1 MGKHLAH
8 RKGLTVFE
16 YRYYQRRVLALWI
29 KLRRL
34 IKARLNHG

>member
-1 MGKHLAH
+1 MGKHLA
-8 RKGLTVFE
+8 KPKKFTIFE
-16 YRYYQRRVLALWI
+16 FRYYQRRVVATWV